1 MTDFVD
7 DLERELLAAARR
19 RPAPRR
25 RLIPRLS
32 LKPILAVATAVAATL
47 VVAFAVDLAPER
59 EAPVT
64 TPSRGHHAP
73 PTAEARRRARPQRDQ
88 IAGLASATRDQLK
101 TTLGIQAA
109 ADTGPSWTRKRSVVH
124 PMSPA
129 DEPLARRI
137 AAELRLPVDPAAIPP
152 VRDPAGRQPKVVVL
166 LGSDRMR

>member
-19 RPAPRR
+19 GPAPRR

-64 TPSRGHHAP
+64 TPSP
-73 PTAEARRRARPQRDQ
+73 VITPLPQPKLGDVLVLNETT

>member
-1 MTDFVD
+1 M
-7 DLERELLAAARR
+7 
-19 RPAPRR
+19 
-25 RLIPRLS
+25 
-32 LKPILAVATAVAATL
+32 ATAVAAIL
-47 VVAFAVDLAPER
+47 VVALAVPPGA
-59 EAPVT
+59 
-64 TPSRGHHAP
+64 RGARGEQPGAIIAP
-73 PTAEARRRARPQRDQ
+73 PRIGDVLVLNETT

-166 LGSDRMR
+166 LGTDRMR